1 MHVIF
6 SVLGKQWENKVCHFH
21 PKTPLFPMYIG
32 KTMGKQRR
40 FDTGFDRV
48 LQTTAKILKT

>member
-6 SVLGKQWENKVCHFH
+6 SVSGKQWENKVRYFH
-21 PKTPLFPMYIG
+21 PKTPLFSMYIG
-32 KTMGKQRR
+32 KTMGKQMR

-48 LQTTAKILKT
+48 SQTTAKILKT

>member
-6 SVLGKQWENKVCHFH
+6 SVLGKQWENKVRHFH

-40 FDTGFDRV
+40 FDTGLIEYHKRP
-48 LQTTAKILKT
+48 QKY

>member
-1 MHVIF
+1 
-6 SVLGKQWENKVCHFH
+6 
-21 PKTPLFPMYIG
+21 MYIG

-48 LQTTAKILKT
+48 SQTTAKNTKNLRISEIYYYKIS